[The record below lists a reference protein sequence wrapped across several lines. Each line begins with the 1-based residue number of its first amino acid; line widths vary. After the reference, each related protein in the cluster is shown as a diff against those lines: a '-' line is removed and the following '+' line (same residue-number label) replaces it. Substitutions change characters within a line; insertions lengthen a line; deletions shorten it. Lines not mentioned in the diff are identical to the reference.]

1 MNSESTKYN
10 IKGTRV
16 KGNGWS
22 YNLNNQKDAIKLCE
36 TLNNY
41 ENITQLN
48 NNIEQQYDRIQ
59 KQLIQVNMTL
69 QILNDEITTL
79 TSGINELKSNDR

>member
-1 MNSESTKYN
+1 MSESPYT

-36 TLNNY
+36 VLNNY

-48 NNIEQQYDRIQ
+48 KNIEQQYDTIT
-59 KQLIQVNMTL
+59 KQLIQIKLRIGTL
-69 QILNDEITTL
+69 NEEIQRL
-79 TSGINELKSNDR
+79 EEEIQCLSK